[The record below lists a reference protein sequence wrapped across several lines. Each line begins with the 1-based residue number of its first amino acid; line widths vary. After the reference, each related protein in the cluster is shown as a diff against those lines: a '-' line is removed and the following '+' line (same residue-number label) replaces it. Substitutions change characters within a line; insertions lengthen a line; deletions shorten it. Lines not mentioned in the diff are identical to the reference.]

1 MSGVEI
7 SSTRL
12 DSHGQRLT
20 LLEKAATKSSGVP
33 AAASG
38 GTTGSGSD
46 LSIDEGGGPARAGAL
61 HLSSDT
67 GPGGG
72 GTTLAQGAGDRA
84 VAAAW
89 VAQTAAAALAT
100 AAAGSAGSAPMT
112 KGRGSRRL
120 TSQPTMASL
129 IPYRGSTSV
138 APTFEA

>member
-72 GTTLAQGAGDRA
+72 GTTLGAGCRG
-84 VAAAW
+84 
-89 VAQTAAAALAT
+89 QSSGGGLG
-100 AAAGSAGSAPMT
+100 GSDGGGGPGDGG
-112 KGRGSRRL
+112 GRFSREC
-120 TSQPTMASL
+120 ADD
-129 IPYRGSTSV
+129 
-138 APTFEA
+138 

>member
-1 MSGVEI
+1 MRVAA
-7 SSTRL
+7 
-12 DSHGQRLT
+12 
-20 LLEKAATKSSGVP
+20 LLGLARCTSAVIQVQVVAALP
-33 AAASG
+33 W
-38 GTTGSGSD
+38 
-46 LSIDEGGGPARAGAL
+46 
-61 HLSSDT
+61 
-67 GPGGG
+67 
-72 GTTLAQGAGDRA
+72 AQGAGDRA